1 VEYLTSA
8 EVLLIHARLI
18 QRTGGVS
25 GVRDV
30 GLMESAVARPQATFG
45 QNDLYPDVWSKAAA
59 LMHSLIKNHPFVD
72 GNKRTA
78 LTATAMFLELNDYTL
93 AASNDAVLAF
103 TMHVAVD
110 RVERTEMAEWLKAQC
125 GLLEG
130 KQ

>member
-1 VEYLTSA
+1 MEYLTSA

-45 QNDLYPDVWSKAAA
+45 HNDLYPDVWSKAAA
-59 LMHSLIKNHPFVD
+59 LMHSLIKNHPFLD

-110 RVERTEMAEWLKAQC
+110 RVELTEMAEWLKAQC

>member
-1 VEYLTSA
+1 MEYLTSA

-59 LMHSLIKNHPFVD
+59 LMHSLIKNHPFMD

-78 LTATAMFLELNDYTL
+78 LAAAVMFLEMNGYVLTVNSDG
-93 AASNDAVLAF
+93 VLAF
-103 TMHVAVD
+103 TRQAAAGGM
-110 RVERTEMAEWLKAQC
+110 ELEEMAEKLKAHS
-125 GLLEG
+125 GPLEG

>member
-1 VEYLTSA
+1 MEYLTSA

-110 RVERTEMAEWLKAQC
+110 RVELTEMAEWLKAQC
-125 GLLEG
+125 RSLEE
-130 KQ
+130 KS

>member
-1 VEYLTSA
+1 MEYLTSA

-30 GLMESAVARPQATFG
+30 GLLESAVARPQATFG

-72 GNKRTA
+72 GNERTA

-110 RVERTEMAEWLKAQC
+110 RVELTEMAEWLKAYSQP
-125 GLLEG
+125 LEG
-130 KQ
+130 

>member
-1 VEYLTSA
+1 MEYLTSA

-30 GLMESAVARPQATFG
+30 GLMESAVARPQATSG

-59 LMHSLIKNHPFVD
+59 LMHSLIKNHPFLD

-110 RVERTEMAEWLKAQC
+110 RVELTEMAEWLKAQC